1 MMREVRVV
9 PHDPRWTD
17 EFEREAQRLRAV
29 FGENLVE
36 VHHIGSTA
44 VPGLAAKPIVDVLPE
59 VRNIEHVDALNAA
72 LAAAGYR
79 AWGEFGLPGRRYF
92 TRDENG
98 ARTHN
103 VHVYESGNPEVERH
117 LAFRDY
123 MISHPEEARAYGRL
137 KEELAQRSRTDF
149 EAYMDGKDAFVK
161 ERVRRALSW
170 KSGTGG

>member
-1 MMREVRVV
+1 MREVRVV
-9 PHDPRWTD
+9 PHDPRWTG

-44 VPGLAAKPIVDVLPE
+44 VPGLAAKPIVDVLP
-59 VRNIEHVDALNAA
+59 VVKDIEHVDALNAA

-92 TRDENG
+92 TREENG
-98 ARTHN
+98 ARKCN
-103 VHVYESGNPEVERH
+103 VHVYEAENSEVERH

-123 MISHPEEARAYGRL
+123 MNAHPEEARAYGRL
-137 KEELAQRSRTDF
+137 KEELARRFPTDF
-149 EAYMDGKDAFVK
+149 EAHMDGKDTFVK
-161 ERVRRALSW
+161 ERERRALSW
-170 KSGTGG
+170 KRGTEG